1 MSTTE
6 TADRHKA
13 LRPALGRALVLSLS
27 LTVGL
32 TLGACS
38 SSEKP
43 GGKNT
48 PSPTSTSSDSSPS
61 SAPATP
67 GSVAKEKGKK
77 ISPSDLP
84 AKTVTAVE
92 AGGKEYFEGWSDAL
106 SGAEEIDPLKTD
118 SLPGLEGAA
127 LEELLNTV
135 SEYQENG
142 WRVEGRPT
150 VLSTRVLS
158 ATRSP
163 ETVTVVACIDNST
176 VRLLDSK
183 GEEVPNSRPSHPR
196 TRNVLTLVP
205 RGDGWVVGEQRP
217 ATRPNC

>member
-6 TADRHKA
+6 TAGRGKA
-13 LRPALGRALVLSLS
+13 LRPALGQTMVLSLG
-27 LTVGL
+27 LTLSL

-43 GGKNT
+43 AKNT
-48 PSPTSTSSDSSPS
+48 PSATSSSSASSSPG
-61 SAPATP
+61 A
-67 GSVAKEKGKK
+67 VVKGKK
-77 ISPSDLP
+77 ISPSELP

-92 AGGKEYFEGWSDAL
+92 TGGKEYFEGWSDAL
-106 SGAEEIDPLKTD
+106 SGSEKIDPLKTD
-118 SLPGLEGAA
+118 TIPGLEGAA

-150 VLSTRVLS
+150 VLSTRILS

-163 ETVTVVACIDNST
+163 DTVTVVACIDNSK

-183 GEEVPNSRPSHPR
+183 GKEVPNSRPPHAR